1 MTRGVRAGVGGL
13 TPVVDARASG
23 LCSGRVGGIVSRW
36 YRFAYRIGFRP
47 WESDAPSM
55 IPQFDQL
62 LALVDETRAV
72 PPDPRLILDA
82 ARADG
87 R

>member
-1 MTRGVRAGVGGL
+1 ML
-13 TPVVDARASG
+13 KS
-23 LCSGRVGGIVSRW
+23 LGGIVSRW

-62 LALVDETRAV
+62 LALVEET
-72 PPDPRLILDA
+72 PRICA
-82 ARADG
+82 
-87 R
+87 